1 MRSSS
6 EQNGRHNQWGA
17 KGWPSADGL
26 QGLFANHM
34 MMLHGRETFCVV
46 NDHEKRKQRFPQVI
60 DAELKN
66 LNQ

>member
-6 EQNGRHNQWGA
+6 ELNGRHNYRGV

-34 MMLHGRETFCVV
+34 MLHERETFCVV
-46 NDHEKRKQRFPQVI
+46 NDHEKRKQRFPQVR